1 MSYAV
6 IIQSAPSAGAIR
18 QTAVVP
24 WKGTV
29 SVYTRWAG
37 KRGVAGGWSE
47 SEPAVLPGERV
58 VGVPVSIPITAND
71 ERDLATSFPST
82 LFQKLVRRVSGVSAI
97 NPDGLELERC
107 LSVIKVEALDN
118 PVSLV
123 KYFDNSVVGAPA
135 VVEIVRQAPA
145 PVQTAPVEYVEP
157 LDEHTV
163 DPANIPAGFW
173 ATLSTPTLEQVG
185 SYIERKLPGNKL
197 ETEVFDFARARSE
210 AVAIFGHAGTGKT
223 SSAEHYAGVRG
234 LPFVAFE
241 CNPQVDE
248 EVVQGT
254 FIPSGR
260 GNELVWRYSALATA
274 LTQPSVVLLNESNRM
289 SAKANALFL
298 RILQERKLQVSRHN
312 NEVLDVHPE
321 CLIITDANPG
331 YRGTVSSDQA
341 FLDRFAITL
350 EYKYDRTIEEKFI
363 PSSSLLDLACAMRE
377 QAEREDKWSTPI
389 STRLLKNFC
398 AQAQGLGMEFAI
410 ESFVMAFP
418 IEERDALK
426 MLFETYSFNIASE
439 LGVTA

>member
-37 KRGVAGGWSE
+37 KRGVAGAWNE
-47 SEPAVLPGERV
+47 QEPVILPGEQL
-58 VGVPVSIPITAND
+58 VGTPVSISITEND

-82 LFQKLVRRVSGVSAI
+82 LFQKLVRRVSGVTGI
-97 NPDGLELERC
+97 NPDHATLESVLAQVKLE
-107 LSVIKVEALDN
+107 AQDN
-118 PVSLV
+118 PESLV
-123 KYFDNSVVGAPA
+123 KYFDNGVIGAPPL
-135 VVEIVRQAPA
+135 VEVVRQAPA
-145 PVQTAPVEYVEP
+145 PRAVEYIEP
-157 LDEHTV
+157 LDESPV

-173 ATLSTPTLEQVG
+173 ATLSVPTLEQVS

-223 SSAEHYAGVRG
+223 SSAEHYAGIRG

-350 EYKYDRTIEEKFI
+350 EYKYDRAIEEKFI

-377 QAEREDKWSTPI
+377 QAEREDRWSTPI

-398 AQAQGLGMEFAI
+398 AQAQGLGLEFAV

-418 IEERDALK
+418 VEERDALK
-426 MLFETYSFNIASE
+426 MLFETYSFNIAQE